1 MKPDNV
7 VPEHCIPINADVKD
21 FDFCRLA
28 EFHRQ
33 MTGRLFDVVM
43 MDPPWKLSSS
53 DPTRGVTIAFDTMT
67 DTEISSMNIG
77 CLQDNGYLF
86 IWTINSKF
94 KDCFKLMDTWGYEYC
109 DEICWIKESL
119 KGKLVK
125 GNGFYLQHAKE
136 SCLIGKK
143 GNPKPCEVR
152 KLIGDCIFSKRRGQS
167 QKPDEIYGMIESLMP
182 EGCYLEIFGRRNNLR
197 NGWITIG
204 NEL

>member
-1 MKPDNV
+1 MQ
-7 VPEHCIPINADVKD
+7 
-21 FDFCRLA
+21 FDFRALA
-28 EFHRQ
+28 QHHRRQ
-33 MTGRLFDVVM
+33 TKHLFDVVM

-53 DPTRGVTIAFDTMT
+53 DPTRGVTIAYQTMT
-67 DTEISSMNIG
+67 DAQISSMDIG
-77 CLQDNGYLF
+77 CLQEHGYLF

-94 KDCFKLMDTWGYEYC
+94 TDSFRLMKGWGYEYC

-143 GNPKPCEVR
+143 GSPKFNLKNQLLE
-152 KLIGDCIFSKRRGQS
+152 DCIFSKRRGQS
-167 QKPDEIYGMIESLMP
+167 QKPDEIYDMIETMIP
-182 EGCYLEIFGRRNNLR
+182 DGYYLEIFGRRNNLR